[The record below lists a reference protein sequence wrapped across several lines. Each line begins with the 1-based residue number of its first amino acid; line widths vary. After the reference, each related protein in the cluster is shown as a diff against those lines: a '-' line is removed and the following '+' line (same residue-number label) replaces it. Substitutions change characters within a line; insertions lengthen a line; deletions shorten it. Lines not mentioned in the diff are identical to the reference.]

1 MTADRVGVV
10 FVGFL
15 TGLGAVVAIR
25 FVASLVGPLAAAW
38 RRGWASGRAR
48 AARRSGDPGNAGAAP
63 AELPDGSDLAAG
75 FEMVA
80 LVLPSGDKVF
90 ARVYAGA
97 SAASL
102 FGSDGTGIRLER
114 TNEAV
119 PFADGLAVVFREKS

>member
-1 MTADRVGVV
+1 MMDAAGTI

-25 FVASLVGPLAAAW
+25 FVASLVWPLADAW
-38 RRGWASGRAR
+38 RRGWASGLAR
-48 AARRSGDPGNAGAAP
+48 AARRSGDPGNADGAP
-63 AELPDGSDLAAG
+63 ADLPDGSVLADG

-80 LVLPSGDKVF
+80 LVLPSGDKFF

-97 SAASL
+97 SVASL

-114 TNEAV
+114 TDEAV